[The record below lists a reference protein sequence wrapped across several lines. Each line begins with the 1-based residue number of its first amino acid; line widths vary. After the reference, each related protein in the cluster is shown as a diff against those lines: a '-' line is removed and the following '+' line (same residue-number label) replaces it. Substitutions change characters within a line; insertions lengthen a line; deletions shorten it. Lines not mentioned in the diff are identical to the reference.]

1 MKKESTEKKEK
12 IEISKFTDFKLHTT
26 IIDRLTKQ
34 RYKTPTKI
42 QKEAMP
48 FLLDG
53 RDVIGCAQTGT
64 GKTAAFALPF
74 LSKLAEFVPAP
85 QPNKPRALVLVPTRE
100 LAEQVGDSFKNYGK
114 DIGAKVGVV
123 YGGVKH
129 AKQVK
134 ILKDGIHVLVATPG
148 RFQDL
153 YEQGLIILDQV
164 NYFVLDEADRMLD
177 MGFMPAIEKVI
188 EALPPKRQMAL
199 FSATMPAQIS
209 FMAQEIMR
217 NPVEVKVSDSL
228 IIGENIDQRV
238 MYLESANKDKLLLEL
253 LQGDGMKKVIIFGRT
268 KLAVD
273 RVAGFLQ
280 DAGLRVGVIHGDK
293 FQRDRLK
300 VIKLFANHELDIL
313 FATDVASRGLDI
325 KGISHVINYNVPS
338 DPEDYIHRVGR
349 TARAGKRGIALTLC
363 SRQER
368 KMLIDIERYISLRV
382 SVVRSHRYHDFTIEK
397 MNLVKDAKTK
407 NQRSA
412 SGDKKGKHRK
422 VKKDRTPGGMK
433 LRGESYKTERESA
446 PKKMNLAQ
454 AKAARK
460 KGKKNDKKQQAIVNR
475 LRKHYKE

>member
-1 MKKESTEKKEK
+1 MNKETKE
-12 IEISKFTDFKLHTT
+12 ITRFSDFKLNPQ
-26 IIDRLTKQ
+26 IVESLLKQ
-34 RYKTPTKI
+34 KYKTPTKI
-42 QKEAMP
+42 QVEAIP
-48 FLLDG
+48 YLIDG

-74 LSKLAEFVPAP
+74 LSKLAEFVPTA

-114 DIGAKVGVV
+114 AIGASVGVV

-129 AKQVK
+129 TKQVK
-134 ILKDGIHVLVATPG
+134 ALKNGVHVLVATPG

-153 YEQGLIILDQV
+153 YEQGEINLEQV
-164 NYFVLDEADRMLD
+164 SFFVLDEADRMLD

-188 EALPPKRQMAL
+188 EQLPPKRQMAL

-217 NPVEVKVSDSL
+217 NPVEVKVSDSR
-228 IIGENIDQRV
+228 IIAENIDQRV
-238 MYLESANKDKLLLEL
+238 MFLESANKDKLLLEL
-253 LQGDGMKKVIIFGRT
+253 LEGSGMKKTIIFGRT

-300 VIKLFANHELDIL
+300 VIKQFAAHEIDIL

-325 KGISHVINYNVPS
+325 TGISHVINYNVPI

-363 SRQER
+363 GRQER
-368 KMLIDIERYISLRV
+368 KALIAIERYITMRI
-382 SVVRSHRYHDFTIEK
+382 SVVRSHRFHEFSIEK
-397 MNLVKDAKTK
+397 SNMVQPAKTK

-412 SGDKKGKHRK
+412 SGATKKHRK

-433 LRGESYKTERESA
+433 LRGEQYKTSREEA
-446 PKKMNLAQ
+446 PQKMNLAQ

-460 KGKKNDKKQQAIVNR
+460 KSKKNNKKQQAIVNR
-475 LRKHYKE
+475 LKKHYK